1 MKPLTLRERRWT
13 LLWFALRWSLTP
25 PLWVLAVVLYFPA
38 RGIVA
43 AFDAFG
49 DRMGSL
55 QVKWHNR
62 DLARKRGMARRP
74 GEARPDGWLP

>member
-55 QVKWHNR
+55 HVRWHTR
-62 DLARKRGMARRP
+62 DIARKCAADEAPGKQRGSGR
-74 GEARPDGWLP
+74 